1 MLPFGRIGGYK
12 TPAQYALLNAGV
24 ADLAPEDGA
33 LIWKSASA
41 RAWDPT
47 APCWQPTPLEA
58 KSIRRSCRT
67 LATRERHFTPG
78 THFVAIE
85 PNDEELPN
93 RTCGWVECAQDFGP
107 HNASQ
112 KFCSVEHQKAAAS
125 LKREGRRKGWGEQ

>member
-1 MLPFGRIGGYK
+1 MLPFGPLGIYR

-24 ADLAPEDGA
+24 ADLAPDDAA
-33 LIWKSASA
+33 LIWDAA
-41 RAWDPT
+41 GTWPLR
-47 APCWQPTPLEA
+47 TPHSPSEA

-93 RTCGWVECAQDFGP
+93 RTCGWVACAQDFSP

-112 KFCSVEHQKAAAS
+112 KFCSGEHQKAAAS
-125 LKREGRRKGWGEQ
+125 LKREGRRKGWGGQ

>member
-1 MLPFGRIGGYK
+1 MLPYGRVGGYK

-33 LIWKSASA
+33 LIWLVASGNPYL
-41 RAWDPT
+41 RDCNPHD
-47 APCWQPTPLEA
+47 A

-85 PNDEELPN
+85 PNDEELPP
-93 RTCGWVECAQDFGP
+93 RTCAWVECAQNFSP

-112 KFCSVEHQKAAAS
+112 KFCSSDHQKAAAS